1 MTKVIEAAI
10 STSPLGV
17 GVAVYSVTDAKV
29 DPYYLL
35 GILNSSYVSNWYR
48 NEFEAK
54 HLEGGY
60 LSINKGQ
67 LEKIPVPQVSTAT
80 QTTLA
85 AMVKQIMTSSGDDF
99 DALCAAINDFV
110 DKLYAN

>member
-1 MTKVIEAAI
+1 VIEAAM

-35 GILNSSYVSNWYR
+35 GILNSSYVTNWYR

-67 LEKIPVPQVSTAT
+67 LEKIPVPHVSTKA
-80 QTTLA
+80 QSTLA
-85 AMVKQIMTSSGDDF
+85 TMVKQIISSSGDDF
-99 DALCAAINDFV
+99 DTLRMAIDDFV
-110 DKLYAN
+110 NKLYAN